1 MTGLYAKNQLDK
13 TKEIDGQ
20 RFDYDLNS
28 RNEQISFV
36 VAREGGGNIAYN
48 NLAEQVFKPHRRA
61 IQHGKIDPVFL
72 ETLLAKLYAKT
83 VIKSWEGVEDENNE
97 LLDFTEENCIKV
109 LTDLP
114 VLFDAIKEFARDYTQ
129 FLLEGVKE
137 DAKN

>member
-13 TKEIDGQ
+13 AKESEGQ

-28 RNEQISFV
+28 RNEQISFI

-48 NLAEQVFKPHRRA
+48 NLAEQIFKPHRRA

-72 ETLLAKLYAKT
+72 ETLLAKIYAKT
-83 VIKSWEGVEDENNE
+83 VIKGWEGVENENNE
-97 LLDFTEENCIKV
+97 PLPFTEENCIKV